1 MANLRNFVEMR
12 RSESEKQK
20 YTGQVSTQLV
30 RADIEEIRANFM
42 KPEFWQKKWAIFRH
56 GNAVCTLS
64 IGSIDVEKM
73 TVSMK
78 IRSSD
83 AEFSWE
89 YSSFDVPVNHPEYS
103 QKKFSIDI
111 ENSLL
116 ERIHDEEKDRLRQ
129 SMTYAKLYDEGLRID
144 AEIQKRAADWL
155 DEKGETNEKIRETY
169 IDAVCDAYWEDHE
182 RPEEEYLR
190 SNAYKVMTNVYILA
204 LTWFE
209 NKKIFDDYME
219 NRIPKS
225 TRKNNEALLVWKM
238 KKELSDGDFISR
250 YLEHDIDD

>member
-1 MANLRNFVEMR
+1 MGTTKKRA
-12 RSESEKQK
+12 
-20 YTGQVSTQLV
+20 GQVSTQLV

-56 GNAVCTLS
+56 GNTVYTLS

-83 AEFSWE
+83 ANYSWE
-89 YSSFDVPVNHPEYS
+89 YSSFEVPVNHPEYS
-103 QKKFSIDI
+103 QEKFSVDI
-111 ENSLL
+111 ENCLL
-116 ERIHDEEKDRLRQ
+116 ERIHDEEKNRLRC
-129 SMTYAKLYDEGLRID
+129 SMTYGKLYDAGLSID
-144 AEIQKRAADWL
+144 AGIQKKAADWL
-155 DEKGETNEKIRETY
+155 DEKGVTNKKIRETY

-182 RPEEEYLR
+182 RPEKEYLQ
-190 SNAYKVMTNVYILA
+190 SNAYKVMTNTYILA

-225 TRKNNEALLVWKM
+225 TKKNNEALLVWKM
-238 KKELSDGDFISR
+238 KKELSDGDFARR
-250 YLEHDIDD
+250 YLEHDIED

>member
-1 MANLRNFVEMR
+1 MGKT
-12 RSESEKQK
+12 EKH
-20 YTGQVSTQLV
+20 TGQVSTQLV

-56 GNAVCTLS
+56 GNVVYTLS
-64 IGSIDVEKM
+64 IGLIDVEKM
-73 TVSMK
+73 EVIMMV
-78 IRSSD
+78 RSSD
-83 AEFSWE
+83 TNNSWD
-89 YSSFDVPVNHPEYS
+89 YSSFHVPVNHPEYS
-103 QKKFSIDI
+103 QEKFSIDI

-116 ERIHDEEKDRLRQ
+116 ERIHDEERERLCH
-129 SMTYAKLYDEGLRID
+129 SPTYDKLYEESLLID
-144 AEIQKRAADWL
+144 AEIQKKAADWL
-155 DEKGETNEKIRETY
+155 DGKGETNEKIREAY
-169 IDAVCDAYWEDHE
+169 INAVSDAYWDDHE

-238 KKELSDGDFISR
+238 KKELSDGDFASR
-250 YLEHDIDD
+250 YLEHDTDD